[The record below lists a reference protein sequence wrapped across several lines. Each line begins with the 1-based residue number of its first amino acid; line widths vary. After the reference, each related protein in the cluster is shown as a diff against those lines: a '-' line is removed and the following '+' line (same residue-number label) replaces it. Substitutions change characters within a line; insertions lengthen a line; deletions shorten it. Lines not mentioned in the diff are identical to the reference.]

1 MPAVNVLAV
10 RVLFGRVFIHG
21 IDERLCRLIAVRDEN
36 ARLRASFAGTDDER
50 HLLDELALGL
60 AVRGRL
66 FVPGNGG
73 FGLFRD
79 GVAVYKEQREPLG
92 GEKRVVG
99 RLERDG
105 NGFVRCRCA
114 HGAERERKQKRE
126 KKGGDFFHRGL
137 LLVVERFFRMTH
149 RCGACANYT
158 MSGGGMQ
165 SVSLRRAAIWQSSRF
180 VPNLALD
187 KKRRKAYNAYVKS
200 RKFELPK
207 RFGACGGRDI
217 ECLKS
222 MSRKTSLWMPL

>member
-1 MPAVNVLAV
+1 MKHVKTLSSNTLK
-10 RVLFGRVFIHG
+10 
-21 IDERLCRLIAVRDEN
+21 N
-36 ARLRASFAGTDDER
+36 SM
-50 HLLDELALGL
+50 
-60 AVRGRL
+60 
-66 FVPGNGG
+66 
-73 FGLFRD
+73 
-79 GVAVYKEQREPLG
+79 
-92 GEKRVVG
+92 
-99 RLERDG
+99 
-105 NGFVRCRCA
+105 
-114 HGAERERKQKRE
+114 

-137 LLVVERFFRMTH
+137 LLVDRFFRMAH

-158 MSGGGMQ
+158 MSGGEMQ
-165 SVSLRRAAIWQSSRF
+165 SVSSRRAAIWQSSRF